1 MHDPNKNPVRRFFS
15 GITEYAF
22 QIRLGVADPE
32 ITDYLSDLLTRFVR
46 SDRLTTIRD
55 AKGRPV
61 VDVVDMLSE
70 AQNRIGDARREVH
83 RQIGDYT
90 LFWAGLYPESL
101 EHRQKKMSKDALIDY
116 CAQGKRAYWIASTV
130 SDGGGD
136 GEGQPNTENGVLEKL
151 SAEFELCAYGLR
163 QVRAEW
169 ERRDDGPSPGTFL
182 IN

>member
-1 MHDPNKNPVRRFFS
+1 M
-15 GITEYAF
+15 
-22 QIRLGVADPE
+22 
-32 ITDYLSDLLTRFVR
+32 R
-46 SDRLTTIRD
+46 SDRLATIRD

-61 VDVVDMLSE
+61 MEVVDMLIE
-70 AQNRIGDARREVH
+70 AQNRVGKARREVH

-101 EHRQKKMSKDALIDY
+101 ERRQKTLTKDALIDY
-116 CAQGKRAYWIASTV
+116 CAQGKRAYWIASTIN
-130 SDGGGD
+130 SDGQEETPGASAD
-136 GEGQPNTENGVLEKL
+136 VLERL

-169 ERRDDGPSPGTFL
+169 ERRDDGPSPNPFL

>member
-1 MHDPNKNPVRRFFS
+1 MHDSKTTAIRRFFS
-15 GITEYAF
+15 GITEHAF
-22 QIRLGVADPE
+22 MVRLGIADPQL
-32 ITDYLSDLLTRFVR
+32 TDYLSDLLTRFVR

-61 VDVVDMLSE
+61 VEVVDMLSE
-70 AQNRIGDARREVH
+70 AQSRIGRARREVH

-101 EHRQKKMSKDALIDY
+101 ERRQQQLTKDALIDY
-116 CAQGKRAYWIASTV
+116 CEQGKRAYWIASTIE
-130 SDGGGD
+130 S
-136 GEGQPNTENGVLEKL
+136 GEQEEAQAISADVLGRL

-169 ERRDDGPSPGTFL
+169 ERRDDGPAPNTLL